1 MNNQMLIFVCMVA
14 LAVFLLAIGL
24 SMPVFGENRGV
35 VKRMRRRLAE
45 ISVDAQIPEALLLLR
60 KQRLRELSGIEATV
74 ENLPLCAGL
83 KILIEQS
90 GREVSVL
97 QVLLL
102 SAVFGGVAAGVAW
115 MLVPLGLLAVVAFVL
130 AAAVPVLRIRQERQN
145 KLDRFEEQLPEA
157 IDMMRRALQAGYPL
171 SEALKLAGEELENP
185 LKKEF
190 ALTFSDLNYG
200 SDLKWAL
207 MGLLERVPSVNVM
220 ALVASILIQR
230 ETGGNLAEIMG
241 KLSSVIRGRFRFHR
255 KVRTLS
261 AEGRLS
267 VWILTLV
274 PFVLFA
280 VIYFT
285 TPNYMKM
292 LLERDT
298 GLNLIA
304 VCSVGMV
311 IGIFW
316 MRKIIRIEV

>member
-1 MNNQMLIFVCMVA
+1 MGNPMVIFVLLVSS
-14 LAVFLLAIGL
+14 AVFLLAIGL
-24 SMPVFGENRGV
+24 TMPVFGENRGV

-45 ISVDAQIPEALLLLR
+45 IGNDAQVPEALRLLR
-60 KQRLRELSGIEATV
+60 KQRLRELNGIEKFV
-74 ENLPLCAGL
+74 ENLPVFAGL
-83 KILIEQS
+83 KILIEQA
-90 GREVSVL
+90 GRDVSVL

-102 SAVFGGVAAGVAW
+102 SLVLGVAAGLVAW
-115 MLVPLGLLAVVAFVL
+115 LIIPLALLSVVAFL
-130 AAAVPVLRIRQERQN
+130 MAITVPIFHISQLRQKR
-145 KLDRFEEQLPEA
+145 LDRFEEQLPEA
-157 IDMMRRALQAGYPL
+157 IDMMRRALQAGYPF
-171 SEALKLAGEELENP
+171 SEALKLAGEELEDP
-185 LKKEF
+185 LRKEF

-200 SDLKWAL
+200 NDLKWAL

-230 ETGGNLAEIMG
+230 ETGGNLAEILQ

-285 TPNYMKM
+285 TPDYMKV
-292 LLERDT
+292 LIKTDT

-304 VCSVGMV
+304 ASCVGMV